1 LTGYTDRRQFGSTV
15 NQWPNIPTT
24 HCKPILAFGAGELF
38 RASGVDGALPDG
50 QPDPGLI
57 IALDTR
63 VGQDDFVACHRHTSA
78 FRQRNRSATRLNRR
92 LRRQSHYN

>member
-1 LTGYTDRRQFGSTV
+1 MTV
-15 NQWPNIPTT
+15 DGLQIAVSSAAPSINGQIIPTT

-38 RASGVDGALPDG
+38 RACGVDGAVPDG

-63 VGQDDFVACHRHTSA
+63 AGQDDFVACHATHRHFARETDPP
-78 FRQRNRSATRLNRR
+78 RV
-92 LRRQSHYN
+92 